1 MVYINALV
9 ARRAAI
15 PNQALTRG
23 EACKMSGFE
32 GRSIKLYSGF
42 RPLNQ
47 HVAGIASLSRARK
60 RGPMQHLVAVPAQCD
75 QVSLRVVTEGASPS
89 HMMNVQILERS
100 TSLAAPTIA
109 RQDLLAQ
116 LSIRDG
122 RCADSMA
129 LLQNRVAH
137 VAFSAEFD
145 GPYVADE
152 PPMDAED
159 S

>member
-1 MVYINALV
+1 MVYTNALM

-32 GRSIKLYSGF
+32 GRSIKLYSRF

-75 QVSLRVVTEGASPS
+75 QVSLRVVTEGTSPS
-89 HMMNVQILERS
+89 HMMNVQIPERP
-100 TSLAAPTIA
+100 TLLAAPT
-109 RQDLLAQ
+109 
-116 LSIRDG
+116 
-122 RCADSMA
+122 
-129 LLQNRVAH
+129 
-137 VAFSAEFD
+137 VAFQDHATQHRIKPRRRSNSRSFLR
-145 GPYVADE
+145 
-152 PPMDAED
+152 